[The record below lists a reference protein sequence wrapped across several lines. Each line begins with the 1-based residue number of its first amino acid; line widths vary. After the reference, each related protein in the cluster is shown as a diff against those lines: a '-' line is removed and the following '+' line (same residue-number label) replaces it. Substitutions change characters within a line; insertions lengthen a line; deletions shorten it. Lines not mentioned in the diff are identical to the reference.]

1 MTPSPIT
8 EADLIAFADGRLDEA
23 RAAEIRAWL
32 ALPENAQAQARVE
45 QWQTQTVLLRGAL
58 DPVVDEPVPAALTV
72 AVATRRRSRWFI
84 PAIAATVAG
93 IFLGLG
99 GGWAIWGGGDSASAS
114 ELADIGISAHEVF
127 ANEVRHPVEVGV
139 DDEIHLVNWL
149 SNRLDFEIQPP
160 DLSSDGLTLLGGR
173 LIPNDGNAA
182 AQLMY
187 EDASGQRYTLFIA
200 RNDEPA
206 TTAILYAWVEGVCA
220 YYWMDGEIGYVFAG
234 PEDRE
239 LMWRLSRQVYD
250 QVS

>member
-23 RAAEIRAWL
+23 RAAEVRAWL
-32 ALPENAQAQARVE
+32 ALPENAEAEARVQ
-45 QWQTQTVLLRGAL
+45 QWQTQTELLRGAL
-58 DPVVDEPVPAALTV
+58 DPVADEPVPAALS
-72 AVATRRRSRWFI
+72 ALLEPRRRSRWFI
-84 PAIAATVAG
+84 PAIAATLAG
-93 IFLGLG
+93 VFVGLC
-99 GGWAIWGGGDSASAS
+99 GGWAIWGGINAASAS

-139 DDEIHLVNWL
+139 DDRTHLVNWL
-149 SNRLDFEIQPP
+149 SNRLDFDIEPP
-160 DLSSDGLTLLGGR
+160 DLTSDGLTLLGGR
-173 LIPNDGNAA
+173 LIPNEGNAA

-206 TTAILYAWVEGVCA
+206 TTALRYAWVEGVCA

-239 LMWRLSRQVYD
+239 RVMRLSRLVYD

>member
-8 EADLIAFADGRLDEA
+8 ENDLVAFADGRLDEA
-23 RAAEIRAWL
+23 REEEVRSWL
-32 ALPENAQAQARVE
+32 SLAENAEARGRIE
-45 QWQTQTVLLRGAL
+45 QWQAQTVLLRGAL
-58 DPVVDEPVPAALTV
+58 DPVVDEPVPAALSV
-72 AVATRRRSRWFI
+72 AIAPRPRSRWFI
-84 PAIAATVAG
+84 AAIAATLAG
-93 IFLGLG
+93 VFVGIG
-99 GGWAIWGGGDSASAS
+99 GGWAIWGSDDTASAS

-149 SNRLDFEIQPP
+149 SNRLDFEINPP
-160 DLSSDGLTLLGGR
+160 DLTADGLTLLGGR
-173 LIPNDGNAA
+173 LIPNEGNAA

-200 RNDEPA
+200 RIDEPE
-206 TTAILYAWVEGVCA
+206 TTALRYAWVEGVCA
-220 YYWMDGEIGYVFAG
+220 YYWIDGAIGYVFSG

-239 LMWRLSRQVYD
+239 LMWRLSRLVYD